1 MIENVNYAR
10 FLRVELTAKMINFER
25 NPQRIQQRSFQIVR
39 QQVKLDHL
47 NELEQQIA
55 VRMVY
60 ACGDPTIIDD
70 LHFSKKATT
79 TGLEALQ
86 QQTQVLCDVNLV
98 ISPLNKT
105 LLAHPPLCF
114 INEKQVALEA
124 KQRNYTRSMIAVDY
138 WHPHIKQAIVLIGN
152 APTALFRLIELI
164 EQKKINKPALI
175 IGVPVG
181 YTGAAES
188 KQYLWDYHRTLGIE
202 CIVLLG
208 TRGSSALA
216 ATAMNALLSYY
227 HGVVF

>member
-1 MIENVNYAR
+1 
-10 FLRVELTAKMINFER
+10 MINFER
-25 NPQRIQQRSFQIVR
+25 NPQYIQQRSFEIVR
-39 QQVKLDHL
+39 QYVKLDHL
-47 NELEQQIA
+47 NELEKQIA
-55 VRMVY
+55 VRMIY

-70 LHFSKKATT
+70 LHFSKKATEV
-79 TGLEALQ
+79 GLKALKQ
-86 QQTQVLCDVNLV
+86 KSQVLCDVNLV
-98 ISPLNKT
+98 IAPLNKK

-114 INEKQVALEA
+114 INEEQVALHA
-124 KQRNYTRSMIAVDY
+124 KQKNHTRSMIAVDY
-138 WHPHIKQAIVLIGN
+138 WPPYIKKSIVLIGN
-152 APTALFRLIELI
+152 APTALFRLMELI

-188 KQYLWDYHRTLGIE
+188 KQYLWDYHKALGIE